1 MGVVSIVA
9 MDIGIAQK
17 RQLKVSTL
25 VGEKSLVVIPMEL
38 ITESTLS
45 TPVKILVN
53 VGIAPSLIIIVSRRN
68 IRDKSGVLLRDGFPQ
83 VYTQN

>member
-53 VGIAPSLIIIVSRRN
+53 VGIAL
-68 IRDKSGVLLRDGFPQ
+68 
-83 VYTQN
+83 